1 MGSALL
7 CYSLLIEG
15 IQAGDGSNHRNAQ
28 DWVGQAHMEYLM
40 MSFSGDRLCTCI
52 SFIEHLVIE
61 SREEG
66 GRTTYIEC
74 GVQKLRYPLHIEHV
88 WLPIR

>member
-1 MGSALL
+1 
-7 CYSLLIEG
+7 
-15 IQAGDGSNHRNAQ
+15 
-28 DWVGQAHMEYLM
+28 MEYLM
-40 MSFSGDRLCTCI
+40 MNFSGDRLRI

-61 SREEG
+61 SRAG

-74 GVQKLRYPLHIEHV
+74 GVQKLGYPLHIEHV